1 MKRMFTDEQIQLI
14 TEMIDWG
21 EFTHDKFSIE
31 FQINDEMVLMF
42 YMYHA
47 SCRIELWQWQGEYV
61 EESDW
66 VTTHTICVVFTG
78 DFEDDMCNGV
88 WKLLESVEED

>member
-14 TEMIDWG
+14 TEMIDWS

-31 FQINDEMVLMF
+31 FRINDDMLLMF

-47 SCRIELWQWQGEYV
+47 SCRIELWQWEGECI
-61 EESDW
+61 EEGEW
-66 VTTHTICVVFTG
+66 VATHEVCVVFTG